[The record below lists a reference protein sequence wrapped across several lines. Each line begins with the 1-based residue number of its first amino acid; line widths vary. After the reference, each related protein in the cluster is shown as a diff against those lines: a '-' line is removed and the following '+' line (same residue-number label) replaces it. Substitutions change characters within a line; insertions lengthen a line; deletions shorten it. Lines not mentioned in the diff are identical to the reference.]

1 MAISL
6 LFIVLRIPI
15 WPRLAKYRATS
26 RARCATCIFGCLVP
40 CFQHKKNIQSVCPST
55 KIGRITP
62 SHSKKTFSRV
72 LRRSPETKALK
83 YGLLTSAYLITAHG
97 EIGLVPAFQ

>member
-15 WPRLAKYRATS
+15 WPRSAKYRATS

-40 CFQHKKNIQSVCPST
+40 CFQHIQSVGPGT

-72 LRRSPETKALK
+72 LRRSPETEALK
-83 YGLLTSAYLITAHG
+83 YGLQTSAYLITAHG

>member
-6 LFIVLRIPI
+6 LFIILRIPI

-26 RARCATCIFGCLVP
+26 RARFGCLVP
-40 CFQHKKNIQSVCPST
+40 CFQHIQSVRPGT
-55 KIGRITP
+55 KIGLITP

-72 LRRSPETKALK
+72 LRRSPETEALK
-83 YGLLTSAYLITAHG
+83 YGLQTSAYLITAHG

>member
-1 MAISL
+1 MALSL
-6 LFIVLRIPI
+6 LFIVRRNPI
-15 WPRLAKYRATS
+15 WPRLAKYRATA
-26 RARCATCIFGCLVP
+26 RARCVQLAFWLFGTLLLAPTACTP
-40 CFQHKKNIQSVCPST
+40 GT

-72 LRRSPETKALK
+72 LRRSPETEALK
-83 YGLLTSAYLITAHG
+83 LGLLTSAYLITAHG